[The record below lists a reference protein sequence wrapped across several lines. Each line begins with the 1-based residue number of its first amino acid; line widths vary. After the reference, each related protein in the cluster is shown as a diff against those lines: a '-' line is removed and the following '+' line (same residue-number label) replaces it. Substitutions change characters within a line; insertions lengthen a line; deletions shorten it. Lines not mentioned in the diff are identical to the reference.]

1 MNIILK
7 RIKIIIIII
16 NNIFYLFILINALDV
31 FIYND
36 LYIHG
41 ISDPLSS
48 LTQCP
53 SMHILVNP
61 MCTLLC
67 PMCSGD
73 GLMSYMDGS
82 ATDTIISMKDTT
94 DNTREIENAMFTARG
109 IALKIEHWHRQL
121 DYWLTLQL

>member
-1 MNIILK
+1 M
-7 RIKIIIIII
+7 
-16 NNIFYLFILINALDV
+16 
-31 FIYND
+31 
-36 LYIHG
+36 YIHG

-61 MCTLLC
+61 MCMLLC

-121 DYWLTLQL
+121 DY